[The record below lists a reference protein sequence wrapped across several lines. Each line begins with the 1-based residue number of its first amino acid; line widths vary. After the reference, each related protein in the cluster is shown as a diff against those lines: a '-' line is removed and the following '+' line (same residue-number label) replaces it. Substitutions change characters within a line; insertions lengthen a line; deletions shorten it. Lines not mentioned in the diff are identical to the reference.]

1 VGSLIKQKSSKKNTV
16 VMIDP
21 HWKLSYLRVGVVC
34 GIDHSLIDSARMC
47 AGVVTWVVVYV
58 ERISILPRCT
68 YVEEML
74 D

>member
-1 VGSLIKQKSSKKNTV
+1 MQKSSKKNTV

-21 HWKLSYLRVGVVC
+21 HWKPELSYLRVCVVC

-47 AGVVTWVVVYV
+47 AGVVTWAVFHV
-58 ERISILPRCT
+58 EGISILPRCM

>member
-1 VGSLIKQKSSKKNTV
+1 MQKSKKRIV
-16 VMIDP
+16 VIDP
-21 HWKLSYLRVGVVC
+21 HWKLSYLRVCVVC

-47 AGVVTWVVVYV
+47 AGVVTWVVFDV
-58 ERISILPRCT
+58 ERISILPRCM